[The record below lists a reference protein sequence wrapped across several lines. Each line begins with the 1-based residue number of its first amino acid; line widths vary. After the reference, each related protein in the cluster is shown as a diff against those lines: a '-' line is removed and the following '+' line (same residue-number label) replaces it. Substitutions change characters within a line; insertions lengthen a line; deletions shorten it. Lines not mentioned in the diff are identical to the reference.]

1 MDARV
6 KPAHDGERIA
16 LLRSD
21 SGGSRYRLL
30 AAELGRWL
38 TERRDVVADFKK
50 IYGEEPE
57 NPEAIS
63 IAIDSDDTNSAA
75 ESFFGPIAFKRR

>member
-1 MDARV
+1 MV
-6 KPAHDGERIA
+6 TYVVV
-16 LLRSD
+16 RS
-21 SGGSRYRLL
+21 GS
-30 AAELGRWL
+30 AELGRWL

-75 ESFFGPIAFKRR
+75 ESFFGPIALKRR